1 MYMTTTLAAPAPVRA
16 LPRVPQRRLL
26 VALAVAVGL
35 VLVAI
40 ALSLAIGA
48 RDISLA
54 TVWHAL
60 FAFDPSSAEQQLVR
74 EGRVTRTVIGLVA
87 GAALAL
93 AGALAQSVTRNPLAD
108 PGLLGL
114 NAGAALAVVLG
125 LTVFSVTTFTGQL
138 WLAFAGAGLAALAV
152 LAIGGRGVS
161 SPIRLAL
168 AGAAI
173 TAALTAV
180 TSGILLAQPFA
191 LSQFRFWLAGSLT
204 GRADA
209 PLAPVLGIGVLALVL
224 TWLSVRPLSALAL
237 GDDAAASLGVRAW
250 RTRTVVMIAVA
261 LLAGLATALAGPI
274 VFVGLAVPHLVRAVA
289 GPRLGW
295 LFILSIPAGA
305 ALVLLCDVLGRV
317 LARPG
322 ELPVGVT
329 TALFGGAM
337 LALMARRLKVVNL

>member
-1 MYMTTTLAAPAPVRA
+1 MTTTLAAPTPSRAVRRIPGRGA
-16 LPRVPQRRLL
+16 RMLWVL
-26 VALAVAVGL
+26 VIAVIL
-35 VLVAI
+35 VLVAV
-40 ALSLAIGA
+40 ALSLAVGA

-54 TVWHAL
+54 SVWDAL
-60 FAFDPSSAEQQLVR
+60 FAFDPASAEQRLVR
-74 EGRVTRTVIGLVA
+74 EGRLTRTVIGLVA

-125 LTVFSVTTFTGQL
+125 LTVFGVTTFTGQL
-138 WLAFAGAGLAALAV
+138 WLAFAGAALTAVLV
-152 LAIGGRGVS
+152 LAIGGRGVA
-161 SPIRLAL
+161 SPLRLAL
-168 AGAAI
+168 AGAAV
-173 TAALTAV
+173 TAALTSV

-209 PLAPVLGIGVLALVL
+209 PLAPVLGIGFIAVVM
-224 TWLSVRPLSALAL
+224 TWLAVRPLSALAL
-237 GDDAAASLGVRAW
+237 GDDAAASLGVHAW
-250 RTRTVVMIAVA
+250 RTRTLVMVAVA

-274 VFVGLAVPHLVRAVA
+274 VFVGLAVPHLVRAIA

-295 LFILSIPAGA
+295 LFALSAPAGA

-317 LARPG
+317 VARPG

-329 TALFGGAM
+329 TAMFGGIM
-337 LALMARRLKVVNL
+337 LALMARRLKVVSL